1 MSGTEL
7 AFAISLL
14 INAPPGTPCPSI
26 EPAEWPTVQA
36 AICKVAIDWEI
47 MDERETSFMMT
58 RLDDMKDDLE
68 LLRLRYV
75 ELNGAPLVS
84 DGKRFP
90 HRDTISDMLSLN
102 RDLCKHIEARQH
114 VDTDRA
120 SAFRA
125 ALHETDTLYR
135 VWDAVR
141 DAKCEFYYITM
152 RRQALKKV
160 RNMIGAE
167 AYYTGNLPPHIPTW
181 RFQEASNTRNAE

>member
-14 INAPPGTPCPSI
+14 VAPPGTPYPKI
-26 EPAEWPTVQA
+26 EPAEWPTVQV

-47 MDERETSFMMT
+47 MDPREASFMMT
-58 RLDDMKDDLE
+58 KPEDMKEDLE
-68 LLRLRYV
+68 VLRTRFV
-75 ELNGAPLVS
+75 ELNGAPLVN
-84 DGKRFP
+84 DAKRFP
-90 HRDTISDMLSLN
+90 GRDSISDMLSLN
-102 RDLCKHIEARQH
+102 RNLRKHIEVRQH

-141 DAKCEFYYITM
+141 DAKCEFYYVTV

-181 RFQEASNTRNAE
+181 RFQE